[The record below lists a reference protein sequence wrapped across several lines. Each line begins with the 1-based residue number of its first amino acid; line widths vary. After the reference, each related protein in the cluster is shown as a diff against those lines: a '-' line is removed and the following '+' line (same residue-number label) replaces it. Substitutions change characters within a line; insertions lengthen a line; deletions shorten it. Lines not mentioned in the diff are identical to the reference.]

1 MSWHFLQEREEAC
14 WQHHNLD
21 GAPSALLK
29 LIPTLGNAYW
39 HDNETECW
47 SGFQSG
53 TTLEHSMGATGKA
66 QLISSAEDSHAKTY
80 LPLDGGGY

>member
-1 MSWHFLQEREEAC
+1 MSWHFLQEQGEAC

-21 GAPSALLK
+21 GAPDALLK

-39 HDNETECW
+39 HGNGTEYW
-47 SGFQSG
+47 NRFQYG
-53 TTLEHSMGATGKA
+53 TISELSKATTGED
-66 QLISSAEDSHAKTY
+66 QLTSSAVDSHAKTY